1 MLLLSETTL
10 ELNGADLR
18 IAKSMS
24 TSICL
29 KFLIRTTS
37 KTSKQQQHK

>member
-1 MLLLSETTL
+1 MPLLSQTTL

-18 IAKSMS
+18 AAKLMS

-29 KFLIRTTS
+29 KFLIRTPS